1 MEEMKGGYEKRRLKE
16 DVNGGCK
23 WGKGA
28 ENNYLL
34 VLRPLFLSELD
45 CLPYHYLVVVSDEI
59 NKVSLHIH
67 MMLMICY
74 AQL

>member
-23 WGKGA
+23 QEKGA
-28 ENNYLL
+28 ENYNLL
-34 VLRPLFLSELD
+34 VLQPLFLSKLD
-45 CLPYHYLVVVSDEI
+45 RLPYHHLVVVSDEI
-59 NKVSLHIH
+59 KYPYIYSF
-67 MMLMICY
+67 MLIICY